1 MQTNNLKI
9 YPMSYRYTMNGFNL
23 AVDNKVLPL
32 TYRYKQR
39 GFNNVN
45 IVNDTEIKNRKK

>member
-39 GFNNVN
+39 GFNHVN
-45 IVNDTEIKNRKK
+45 IDNTEIKNRKK